1 MTTAQDQQIRE
12 LLPCPFCGREAMMS
26 HSRDGE
32 VCNVRCAGWSVGN
45 CLGAGPNCYTEA
57 AAVAGWNS
65 RAPAVQAA
73 RALPAPTCCENGPPG
88 GVCTECQEASAAYQW
103 DMSPRRALPAGAEPA
118 GEVLLFGG
126 DYKEVSW
133 RKGKMPPVGAK
144 LYTAA
149 QVLAMGRVPPGCVAV
164 ERKILEDA
172 SESLGNFVSDHG
184 WGDSD
189 MAAADNL
196 SAVLA
201 AAPRPPAAQK
211 RYRLLVRNV
220 DTIRADDEFLRDAD
234 STWRIDPCGIFVG
247 MPYMS
252 NALLPA
258 RRAIEPTP

>member
-1 MTTAQDQQIRE
+1 MGVTAQDQQS
-12 LLPCPFCGREAMMS
+12 REAYE
-26 HSRDGE
+26 DGKWYWVE
-32 VCNVRCAGWSVGN
+32 HDGWGHN
-45 CLGAGPNCYTEA
+45 PPII
-57 AAVAGWNS
+57 
-65 RAPAVQAA
+65 APARYRADCDSWYSFDFSGITTRYIKVLGPCELQAA
-73 RALPAPTCCENGPPG
+73 RALPAGMEPAASINTMEVMG
-88 GVCTECQEASAAYQW
+88 GREVSLI
-103 DMSPRRALPAGAEPA
+103 SLRHPLPAGT
-118 GEVLLFGG
+118 
-126 DYKEVSW
+126 
-133 RKGKMPPVGAK
+133 K